1 MDTQTSNDRLLSKT
15 TLRSNLSRA
24 DLLSEAVS
32 AGEGVLSADGAFC
45 ATTGAYTGRSPK
57 DRFVVRDGET
67 ESTID
72 WGAVNQPMSP
82 AHFATLKARVQD
94 HIEGKTLHAQD
105 LQVGAD
111 PASEIKVRV
120 VCEQAWH
127 AAFARTLLR
136 RPSEAELESYSADW
150 TIIQC
155 PSLESIPAED
165 GTNSSTFIALSFS
178 EKLILIGGTA
188 YAGEIKKSAF
198 ALLNYTLPAQGVMPM
213 HCSANAGGDGDTA
226 LFFGL
231 SGTGKTTLSA
241 DKGRALI
248 GDDEHGW
255 NDSGIFNFEGG
266 CYAKAIDLTAERE
279 PEIYAASNRE
289 GAILENVV
297 LDSQGRPDFTDTS
310 LTENT
315 RCAYPLHHIEGVK
328 KDSMGS
334 HPRHVIFLALDA
346 FGVLPPLS
354 RLTPD
359 QAVEHFLLGYTS
371 KVAGTERGLGKG
383 PQATFSACYGAPF
396 MPRNP
401 EVYGNLL
408 RTKLEQ
414 HGASV
419 WLVNTGWVGGAYGV
433 GNRISLT
440 HTRAL
445 IRSVLADQL
454 DPATFVQDSVFG
466 LAIPTA
472 CSGVPEDLLNPQKN
486 WSDSNAYLEAAQAL
500 KAQFDERLN
509 AMRPADLAEEM
520 PLASAA

>member
-1 MDTQTSNDRLLSKT
+1 MKTHALNQDLLSKT
-15 TLRSNLSRA
+15 NLQSNLSRD
-24 DLLSEAVS
+24 DLLTAAVA
-32 AGEGVLSADGAFC
+32 AGEGRLSADGAFC
-45 ATTGAYTGRSPK
+45 ATTGAFTGRSPK
-57 DRFVVRDGET
+57 DRFVVRDAET

-82 AHFATLKARVQD
+82 AHFANLKARVAS
-94 HIEGKTLHAQD
+94 HIAGKTLHAQD

-136 RPSEAELESYSADW
+136 RPSAAQLEGYSADW

-155 PSLESIPAED
+155 PSLESLPSED
-165 GTNSSTFIALSFS
+165 GTNSTTFIALSFTD
-178 EKLILIGGTA
+178 KLILIGGTA

-198 ALLNYTLPAQGVMPM
+198 ALLNYALPASGVMPM
-213 HCSANAGGDGDTA
+213 HCSANAGDQGDTA

-255 NDSGIFNFEGG
+255 NESGIFNFEGG

-279 PEIYAASNRE
+279 PEIFAASNRP

-297 LDSQGRPDFTDTS
+297 LDEDNHPDFSDTS

-315 RCAYPLHHIEGVK
+315 RCAYPLHHIDGVK
-328 KDSMGS
+328 EDSMGG
-334 HPRHVIFLALDA
+334 HPNHVIFLTLDA

-354 RLTPD
+354 SLTPD

-414 HGASV
+414 HGSKV

-454 DPATFVQDSVFG
+454 DPADFVQDSVFG
-466 LAIPTA
+466 LAIPA
-472 CSGVPEDLLNPQKN
+472 SCPGVPADILNPQKN
-486 WSDSNAYLEAAQAL
+486 WSDSNAYLHAAEAL
-500 KAQFDERLN
+500 KQQFEERLS
-509 AMRPADLAEEM
+509 AMRPADQAAQI